1 MGSTASHTR
10 SSIYH
15 PNAFKFVYSALR
27 FTQEQLGRDR
37 RSEVSGHIS
46 GPELLE
52 GLRKLALQHFGML
65 SISVFKSWGVTS
77 TDDFGHIVFE
87 MIESG
92 EMRRTPQDHLDDF
105 FGIYD
110 FEKVFREDYTLDT
123 SAAFSKQ
130 L

>member
-1 MGSTASHTR
+1 MGSAAGQIR
-10 SSIYH
+10 SSTYH

-27 FTQEQLGRDR
+27 FTQENLGRDR
-37 RSEVSGHIS
+37 RSEVTGHIS

-52 GLRKLALQHFGML
+52 GIRLLALQHFGIL

-87 MIESG
+87 MIEAG
-92 EMRRTPQDHLDDF
+92 EMRRTPHDQLSDF
-105 FGIYD
+105 VGIYD
-110 FEKVFREDYTLDT
+110 FSKVFCEDYKLDT

-130 L
+130 I